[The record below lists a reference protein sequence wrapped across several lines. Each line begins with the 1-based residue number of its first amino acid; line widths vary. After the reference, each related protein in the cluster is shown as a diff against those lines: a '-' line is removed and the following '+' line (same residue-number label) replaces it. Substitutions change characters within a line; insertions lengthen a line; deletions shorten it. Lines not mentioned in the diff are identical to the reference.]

1 MNPLRALF
9 AKKQPAPTTASR
21 ISATKVADSIFNSV
35 QRATGSQIEFELR
48 RVGTTR
54 KDLRKLTLDD
64 EIYTAIETR
73 RAAVE
78 ATPWQLEPSE
88 NELSQAITEIINP
101 HIKTIV
107 SAAINATLY
116 GYAVIELIWE
126 EGNKGITLKDVR
138 NLPFE
143 WFDVDSSGQWV
154 NVENSAVPI
163 DTQHKFIVITHNA
176 SIDEPKGDP
185 LLARAYWAWRFRTDV
200 WRYWMRYLERFADPV
215 LLGKVSNPADFIS
228 SVTQMGL
235 DSAIAVGRD
244 ESVEAIIANGV
255 GEFERIETVLRKRF
269 QRLILGQNLTSEV
282 SGGSLAAAEVHER
295 VLEDRRN
302 ADIEKVEQAANK
314 LISALMDLCT
324 LPAGEQPVFAMRN
337 DTGLEE
343 KRADRD
349 AKLMAQGVKLTE
361 QYLLRAYD
369 FKQGDIDTTLAQ
381 PASDKSA
388 KLSAN
393 FSAKQSPFTPVQTA
407 VEGIADDAL
416 AKTASPIDPSLIR
429 NAILAAKNPEDLE
442 ERLSTLLNERNP
454 NFQQLVEQAIF
465 AADVLGYVAEAE
477 QKV

>member
-9 AKKQPAPTTASR
+9 AKKQPSPTTASS
-21 ISATKVADSIFNSV
+21 ISAAKVVDSIFNSV
-35 QRATGSQIEFELR
+35 QHVSGSQIELELQ
-48 RVGTTR
+48 RVGIKR

-73 RAAVE
+73 RSAVE

-88 NELSQAITEIINP
+88 NDLSQAITEIINP

-138 NLPFE
+138 NLPFD

-154 NVENSAVPI
+154 NVENSAIPI

-235 DSAIAVGRD
+235 DSAIAVGSD

-302 ADIEKVEQAANK
+302 ADIEKVEQATNK
-314 LISALMDLCT
+314 LITALMDLCT
-324 LPAGEQPVFAMRN
+324 LPAGEQPVFAMRD

-369 FKQGDIDTTLAQ
+369 FQQGDIDTTLAQ

-388 KLSAN
+388 NLSAT
-393 FSAKQSPFTPVQTA
+393 FSAKPSPFTPVQTA

-442 ERLSTLLNERNP
+442 ERLSTLLNQRDP

-477 QKV
+477 QKI